1 MVYFKNLIIRI
12 IAKFNKDF
20 MFKRIEKSIGFKLD
34 DWQRNYIL
42 GDADYIV
49 KGQRGNGKTATIL
62 IKELLDY
69 KAKPLVVYR
78 QRGAICN
85 YDAMM
90 NLYKNDPDVMVMR
103 TDWMCHNLYAMY
115 NMLKQSGL
123 KLRKIE
129 FK

>member
-42 GDADYIV
+42 GETDYIV
-49 KGQRGNGKTATIL
+49 KGQRGNGKTTTIL

-69 KAKPLVVYR
+69 KSKPLVVYK
-78 QRGAICN
+78 QRTISN
-85 YDAMM
+85 YETMM
-90 NLYKNDPDVMVMR
+90 NLYKNDPDVMIMR
-103 TDWMCHNLYAMY
+103 TVWMSHNLYAVY

>member
-42 GDADYIV
+42 GETDHIV
-49 KGQRGNGKTATIL
+49 KGQRGNGKTTTII

-69 KAKPLVVYR
+69 KAEPIVVYR
-78 QRGAICN
+78 QQSLHNHDTMLG
-85 YDAMM
+85 
-90 NLYKNDPDVMVMR
+90 LYKNDPDVMIMR
-103 TDWMCHNLYAMY
+103 TAWMCHNLYAVY

>member
-12 IAKFNKDF
+12 ISKFNKDF

-34 DWQRNYIL
+34 GWQRHYIL
-42 GDADYIV
+42 GETDYVV

-69 KAKPLVVYR
+69 KAKPLVVYK
-78 QRGAICN
+78 QRTISN
-85 YDAMM
+85 YDTMM
-90 NLYKNDPDVMVMR
+90 DLYKNDPDVMIMR

-123 KLRKIE
+123 KLRKIK

>member
-1 MVYFKNLIIRI
+1 
-12 IAKFNKDF
+12 

-42 GDADYIV
+42 GETDYIV
-49 KGQRGNGKTATIL
+49 KGQRSNGKTATIL

-69 KAKPLVVYR
+69 KAKPLVVYK
-78 QRGAICN
+78 QRTINN
-85 YDAMM
+85 YDTVMG
-90 NLYKNDPDVMVMR
+90 LYKNDPDVMIMR

>member
-20 MFKRIEKSIGFKLD
+20 MFKRIERSIGFKLD

-42 GDADYIV
+42 GKTDYIV

-69 KAKPLVVYR
+69 KAEPLVLSKRLNAVR
-78 QRGAICN
+78 EDII
-85 YDAMM
+85 D
-90 NLYKNDPDVMVMR
+90 LYKNDPDVMIMR